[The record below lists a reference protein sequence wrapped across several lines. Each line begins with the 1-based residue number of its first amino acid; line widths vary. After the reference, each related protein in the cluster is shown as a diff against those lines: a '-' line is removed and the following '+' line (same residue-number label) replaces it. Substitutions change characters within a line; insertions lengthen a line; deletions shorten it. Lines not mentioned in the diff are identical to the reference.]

1 MSVQIRFDD
10 RSVIVTGGAKG
21 IGAAA
26 ATSLADGG
34 AKVTVFDVDRENGE
48 ALAAANAGVTYAHVD
63 ITDRDAVG
71 RAVDAAAKAN
81 GPVDGLVNNAGI
93 APPLTLEHMK
103 PEDWNRVLQINL
115 TGAYNCVDAVAPT
128 MKERRAGAIVN
139 VSSVA
144 GKNISLGAG
153 FHYTTSKWGI
163 IGFSRHLAYE
173 LAPHGIRVNIVCPGP
188 TLTTLIEL
196 DDDAKKRV
204 AAGIPL
210 GRWVRPQ
217 DVANAIGFL
226 LSPLSAMCT
235 GAEIVVDGGA
245 LLGSG
250 DNYPGYFANRGA
262 SAPERIIESPD
273 GAD

>member
-1 MSVQIRFDD
+1 MQIRFDG
-10 RSVIVTGGAKG
+10 RSIIVTGGAKG

-26 ATSLADGG
+26 AALLAGDG
-34 AKVTVFDVDRENGE
+34 ALVTVFDVDRENGE
-48 ALAAANAGVTYAHVD
+48 ALAAATQGVTYAHVD
-63 ITDRDAVG
+63 ITDRDTVG
-71 RAVDAAAKAN
+71 RAVEAAAAAN

-93 APPLTLEHMK
+93 APPLTLEHMQ
-103 PEDWNRVLQINL
+103 PEDWNRVLQVNL
-115 TGAYNCVDAVAPT
+115 TGAYNCVAAVANS
-128 MKERRAGAIVN
+128 MKERQYGTIVN

-153 FHYTTSKWGI
+153 FHYTTSKWGL

-173 LAPHGIRVNIVCPGP
+173 LAPHNIRVNIVCPGP

-196 DDDAKKRV
+196 DDDAKKQV
-204 AAGIPL
+204 ACGIPL

-217 DVANAIGFL
+217 DIANAIAFF
-226 LSPLSAMCT
+226 LSPLSALCT
-235 GAEIVVDGGA
+235 GAEIVVDGGT

-262 SAPERIIESPD
+262 EAPERVIGNPGDSY
-273 GAD
+273 G